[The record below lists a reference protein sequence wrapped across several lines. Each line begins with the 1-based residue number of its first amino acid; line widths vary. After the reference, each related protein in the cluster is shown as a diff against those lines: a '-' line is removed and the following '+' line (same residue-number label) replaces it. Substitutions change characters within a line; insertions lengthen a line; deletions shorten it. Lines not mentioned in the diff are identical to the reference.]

1 MFKHSAVKSLALLT
15 AALTAALSLQQAS
28 LACTGIRLTAKD
40 GAVVTG
46 RTLEFG
52 VDLKSRVA
60 IYPRGTAF
68 SGSLSGGM
76 KGVAFKSR
84 YGIVGADG
92 LGLPAI
98 IDGLNDQGLYAGIF
112 FFPGYATFTPVTA
125 ENASHSLA
133 NYQYTLWILANF
145 ATVAE
150 VKAAFNTVSLA
161 ATPVEALGGP
171 APAHFRVV
179 DRTGAAVVIEQLN
192 GTLKLF
198 DDPLGVITNSPSF
211 DWHITNLG
219 NYIGLSPDIRPSI
232 TIDGQKIS
240 GFGQG
245 SGFFGLPG
253 DFTPPSRFV
262 RAVAFEQTAVQPNT
276 GADAV
281 QQVFH
286 ILNNFDIPV
295 GSVRDEV
302 NGRRVDEWTTWMSVD
317 DLQNLVFAYR
327 TYSDQTLRSVDVRK
341 ALASAGT
348 SPRYVPM
355 ESNQVTPIANMTP

>member
-1 MFKHSAVKSLALLT
+1 MIKRKAAKALAFGTAVLIAASSLLQT
-15 AALTAALSLQQAS
+15 AS
-28 LACTGIRLTAKD
+28 ACTGIRLTAKD

-52 VDLKSRVA
+52 VDLKSQVA

-68 SGSLSGGM
+68 TGDLPGGA
-76 KGVAFKSR
+76 KGIAFKSR
-84 YGIVGADG
+84 FGIVGANG

-112 FFPGYATFTPVTA
+112 FFPGYATYTPVTA
-125 ENASHSLA
+125 DNQSRSLA

-145 ATVAE
+145 STVADL
-150 VKAAFNTVSLA
+150 KAAFNTVSLA
-161 ATPVEALGGP
+161 ATPVAALGGP

-179 DRTGAAVVIEQLN
+179 DKTGAAVVIEQLN
-192 GTLKLF
+192 GTLKIF

-219 NYIGLSPDIRPSI
+219 NYIGLSPELRPSI
-232 TIDGQKIS
+232 TLEGQKIS

-262 RAVAFEQTAVQPNT
+262 RAAAFEQTAVQPNT
-276 GADAV
+276 GTDAV

-302 NGRRVDEWTTWMSVD
+302 NGQRVDEWTTWTSVN
-317 DLQNLVFAYR
+317 DLHNLVFAYR
-327 TYSDQTLRSVDVRK
+327 TFDDQTLRSVDVRK
-341 ALASAGT
+341 ALASAG
-348 SPRYVPM
+348 SSAKFIPM
-355 ESNQVTPIANMTP
+355 ESGTGTPIVNMTP